1 MRTLSAACRKPV
13 GWTVQQ
19 FGREINCNSV
29 CPFGIV
35 QRPDSPAIIGRSPGL
50 SFVSCCITVVNWLSA
65 DMGLDCHTLEGIE
78 LQCGLGLKRQM
89 QFDIAE
95 CFVTHG

>member
-1 MRTLSAACRKPV
+1 M
-13 GWTVQQ
+13 
-19 FGREINCNSV
+19 
-29 CPFGIV
+29 
-35 QRPDSPAIIGRSPGL
+35 
-50 SFVSCCITVVNWLSA
+50 VNWLSA

-95 CFVTHG
+95 CFVTHGQHPHGDLALITVGKRSHGFGIQLAATSEFNECQSVGHQVRTPQVVHP